1 MPPRHSPLARYLL
14 GAYWL
19 LVGYGSLYPF
29 SGWRDQGLSP
39 FEFLGA
45 PLPQYVTGFDVVANF
60 VAYVPLGFLAVL
72 AFAPR
77 LRGAAACIALFLVL
91 YVTRVALGGVKAFP
105 GPAVVRTFLYLPVLS
120 VHIALSI
127 VAVPLVIHN
136 LLTGL
141 RLPARDLPLTAHPRV
156 GRWAVRLWSVSLALG
171 IVVYL
176 LLNVLF

>member
-1 MPPRHSPLARYLL
+1 MRSPLRGTVLAALAVYGIL
-14 GAYWL
+14 GFAL
-19 LVGYGSLYPF
+19 SAPPPATLPPGVRAALGS
-29 SGWRDQGLSP
+29 
-39 FEFLGA
+39 
-45 PLPQYVTGFDVVANF
+45 
-60 VAYVPLGFLAVL
+60 VPLVIAVVNATALALLLSGYRAIRAGRVAAHRRFML
-72 AFAPR
+72 
-77 LRGAAACIALFLVL
+77 GAAACIALFLVL